1 MALAERNEWKD
12 FVGIYYTEDWKLLN
26 RFQVETI
33 DLADLMWTKDNTAI
47 IVWDNPIEWRLFV
60 YSATQGLVA
69 QHIPYENALGYRSLK
84 FSENGQ
90 FLAAASFD
98 QKVRIYNHISWKE
111 ISEFVHKSYLSEDE
125 NIHIYTEEEYKQGGP
140 YDFEESATSR
150 YKMLDLPIKLA
161 NPHQQNSLEL
171 SLTTEDT
178 GVSLIS
184 WSYDSKYIAT
194 K

>member
-1 MALAERNEWKD
+1 MTLAERNEWKD
-12 FVGIYYTEDWKLLN
+12 FVGIYYTEDWELLN

-47 IVWDNPIEWRLFV
+47 IVWDNPIEWKFFV
-60 YSATQGLVA
+60 YPAIQGLVA
-69 QHIPYENALGYRSLK
+69 QHIPYQNALGYRSLR

-125 NIHIYTEEEYKQGGP
+125 NINIYTEEEYKQAGL
-140 YDFEESATSR
+140 YDFE
-150 YKMLDLPIKLA
+150 
-161 NPHQQNSLEL
+161 
-171 SLTTEDT
+171 
-178 GVSLIS
+178 
-184 WSYDSKYIAT
+184 
-194 K
+194 